1 MELILPKDN
10 EADLD
15 KLPESV
21 RNDLRIHLVERLEE
35 VVEIAIPGL
44 QKHTAA
50 KPKAKKTRTRANGT
64 QASA

>member
-1 MELILPKDN
+1 MKELILPKDN

-21 RNDLRIHLVERLEE
+21 RKELRINLVERLEE

-44 QKHTAA
+44 QKAA
-50 KPKAKKTRTRANGT
+50 ALKSGSKTRNRDGGA
-64 QASA
+64 QPSV